1 MKRVL
6 ALLPV
11 LLALQVGVSA
21 LAWTWPVDGP
31 VLQPFAFDPD
41 SPYAGGQHRG
51 IDVGAPTGTPV
62 LAPAAGTVSFA
73 GAVPGGG
80 LTLAIRTPDGYSVTL
95 VHLGALGA
103 ARGATV
109 EEGEEV
115 GSVGPSGEPEHAEPY
130 VHLGIRI
137 AADPQG
143 YVDPLSFLPARGSAH
158 PADVPAT
165 VDEAPVP
172 PEAGETGP
180 AGGEAAGA
188 TPAVAGGD
196 AAESTNAPAPR
207 ADGKSHTPVG
217 KAFDRRTGDL
227 ASRVRREAPH
237 LVRRPATGA
246 PPLEERLVA
255 PDRSLPLIVPSEM
268 AAAVATPPHHTP
280 RWVLPA
286 LVLLALSAGAAGL
299 TARRQLRDAR
309 VADSAAAVLSE
320 PRAAS
325 TEDADRLRLREKD
338 HVLAHRDLER
348 VLLNQ
353 AEAFPDLDRNH
364 DAAEVVEVAD
374 DPRRPGSPLGLC
386 GHGPRGCSR
395 SHRRRPKP
403 LSARSLSECPTRSV
417 SNPARR
423 NHEGA
428 SV

>member
-11 LLALQVGVSA
+11 LLALQVGVSPA

-109 EEGEEV
+109 EEGEAV
-115 GSVGPSGEPEHAEPY
+115 GSVGPSGEPEHSEPY

-143 YVDPLSFLPARGSAH
+143 YVDPLSLLPARAGA
-158 PADVPAT
+158 PPTNVPAT
-165 VDEAPVP
+165 LDEAPTSP
-172 PEAGETGP
+172 GAAETGP
-180 AGGEAAGA
+180 VGEAPAGGTPAAAGGSA
-188 TPAVAGGD
+188 AANTNTTAV
-196 AAESTNAPAPR
+196 R
-207 ADGKSHTPVG
+207 ADGKSQARAGTS
-217 KAFDRRTGDL
+217 FDRQTGHL
-227 ASRVRREAPH
+227 APRVGREAPH
-237 LVRRPATGA
+237 VVRRLSTGA
-246 PPLEERLVA
+246 PPLEVRLA
-255 PDRSLPLIVPSEM
+255 SPDRSVPLSVPSEK
-268 AAAVATPPHHTP
+268 AAAVATPPPHTP

-299 TARRQLRDAR
+299 TARRQLRDAG
-309 VADSAAAVLSE
+309 VADSAAAVLPE

-325 TEDADRLRLREKD
+325 TEDAERLRLGEKD
-338 HVLAHRDLER
+338 HVLPHRDLER

-364 DAAEVVEVAD
+364 DAAEVVDVAD
-374 DPRRPGSPLGLC
+374 DPRRPGSPLALC

-395 SHRRRPKP
+395 SHRRRPTP
-403 LSARSLSECPTRSV
+403 LSARSLM
-417 SNPARR
+417 
-423 NHEGA
+423 
-428 SV
+428 

>member
-11 LLALQVGVSA
+11 LLALQVGVSPA

-31 VLQPFAFDPD
+31 VLQQFAFDPD

-95 VHLGALGA
+95 VHLGALAA

-109 EEGEEV
+109 EEGQEV
-115 GSVGPSGEPEHAEPY
+115 GSVGPSGEPEHSEPY

-143 YVDPLSFLPARGSAH
+143 YVDPLSFLPARGGA
-158 PADVPAT
+158 PPTDVPAS
-165 VDEAPVP
+165 VDEAPASP
-172 PEAGETGP
+172 GAAETDP
-180 AGGEAAGA
+180 AAEEPSGA
-188 TPAVAGGD
+188 TPAVIDGNAAG
-196 AAESTNAPAPR
+196 STNTPAVR
-207 ADGKSHTPVG
+207 ADAKSHTRAGKSFHRQTGHLAPGVG
-217 KAFDRRTGDL
+217 H
-227 ASRVRREAPH
+227 EAPH
-237 LVRRPATGA
+237 VVRRPTTGA

-255 PDRSLPLIVPSEM
+255 PDRMLPLIVPSEM
-268 AAAVATPPHHTP
+268 AAAVATPPPHTP

-286 LVLLALSAGAAGL
+286 LVMLALSAGAAGL
-299 TARRQLRDAR
+299 TARRQLRDAG
-309 VADSAAAVLSE
+309 VADSAAAVLPE

-325 TEDADRLRLREKD
+325 TEDADRLRLGEKD

-348 VLLNQ
+348 VLLTQ

-364 DAAEVVEVAD
+364 DAAEVVDVAD

-395 SHRRRPKP
+395 SHRRRPTP
-403 LSARSLSECPTRSV
+403 LSARSLM
-417 SNPARR
+417 
-423 NHEGA
+423 
-428 SV
+428 